1 MPHDIFRNHI
11 GETKMLALLLFIIT
25 AAALYFLIM
34 GAVSSIRQEDPFFP
48 FLYSTIL
55 FIAAIGVPIFF
66 TFYDFS
72 FLNTNLESVTFQLTI
87 LWLISSIVPLIIL
100 IRNAALKKPLTKSI
114 IVSSVS
120 FSMFLIIL
128 TLYLSILLL

>member
-1 MPHDIFRNHI
+1 
-11 GETKMLALLLFIIT
+11 MLAILLFILT
-25 AAALYFLIM
+25 AAALYYLVM
-34 GAVSSIRQEDPFFP
+34 GAVQSVRQEDPFFP
-48 FLYSTIL
+48 FLYSTLL
-55 FIAAIGVPIFF
+55 FIAAAAVLIYFF
-66 TFYDFS
+66 FNDFL
-72 FLNTNLESVTFQLTI
+72 FLDTNLENVTLQLTI

-128 TLYLSILLL
+128 TLYLSIMFL